1 MSEPPEL
8 RVSDADREATIAR
21 LRWASGEGRL
31 SFEELAEWVERAEAA
46 LTASELEPLTADLPE
61 GGPAAA
67 PVAATA
73 RKPVRWTVALMGGAD
88 RRGRWRPAPRTKVVA
103 VMGGADID
111 LREARIEGSVVEVV
125 AVAVMGGIDVI
136 VPEDVEVELGGFAL
150 MGANESP
157 RDPGPTHDGAPLVRI
172 RAFSLM
178 GGVSAK
184 RRKPKR
190 PA

>member
-1 MSEPPEL
+1 MSETPEL
-8 RVSDADREATIAR
+8 RISDADREATIAR
-21 LRWASGEGRL
+21 LQWASGEGRL
-31 SFEELAEWVERAEAA
+31 SFEELAERVERAEAA
-46 LTASELEPLTADLPE
+46 LVASDLEPLTADLPA
-61 GGPAAA
+61 GGPA
-67 PVAATA
+67 VASTPGAA
-73 RKPVRWTVALMGGAD
+73 RKPVRWTVAIMGGAD
-88 RRGRWRPAPRTKVVA
+88 RRGRWRPAPRTRVVA

-111 LREARIEGSVVEVV
+111 LREARIEGPVIEIT
-125 AVAVMGGIDVI
+125 AITVMGGIDVI

-157 RDPGPTHDGAPLVRI
+157 RDPGPSHDGAPLVRI

-184 RRKPKR
+184 RRRSKR

>member
-1 MSEPPEL
+1 
-8 RVSDADREATIAR
+8 
-21 LRWASGEGRL
+21 
-31 SFEELAEWVERAEAA
+31 
-46 LTASELEPLTADLPE
+46 
-61 GGPAAA
+61 
-67 PVAATA
+67 
-73 RKPVRWTVALMGGAD
+73 MGGAD
-88 RRGRWRPAPRTKVVA
+88 RRGRWRPASGTNVVA

-111 LREARIEGSVVEVV
+111 LREARIEGPVVEVT
-125 AVAVMGGIDVI
+125 AIALMGGIDVI

-150 MGANESP
+150 MGANDSP
-157 RDPGPTHDGAPLVRI
+157 RDPGPSHDGAPLVRI